1 MTKLNKATII
11 SIIFVLFSIDL
22 ILLYVLFQKIRSDYD
37 LRIKFEKI
45 EDSYNLNIAFI
56 EKMKYFAY
64 LQLKSN
70 DFKLPERMKSSINA
84 QAITF
89 ENVSDWRLKIVLRF
103 TELNCSTC
111 IDEDIELLNKY
122 VNEIG
127 QSNLIIFSTFKNL
140 RSLLS
145 FKENHK
151 LKIQIFNI
159 EELKLPIEQANVP
172 YFFWLDSTLTVSN
185 VFIPQK
191 EFPELSEIF
200 FNKSIAVFK

>member
-127 QSNLIIFSTFKNL
+127 QSNLIIFSTFKKKNP
-140 RSLLS
+140 R
-145 FKENHK
+145 KAKDRHK
-151 LKIQIFNI
+151 KIR
-159 EELKLPIEQANVP
+159 K
-172 YFFWLDSTLTVSN
+172 
-185 VFIPQK
+185 
-191 EFPELSEIF
+191 
-200 FNKSIAVFK
+200 